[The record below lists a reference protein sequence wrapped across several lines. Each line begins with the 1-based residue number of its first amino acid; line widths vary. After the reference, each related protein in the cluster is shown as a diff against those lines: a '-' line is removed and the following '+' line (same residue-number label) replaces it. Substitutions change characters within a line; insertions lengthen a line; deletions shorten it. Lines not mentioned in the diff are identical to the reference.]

1 MLTPDE
7 IAQYETDGY
16 VIPKGF
22 QVDSETLASLRV
34 ALDAVL
40 AGNPDIMPDRMINPH
55 LNGGRPYGVKGHS
68 AFDSIARDPAIL
80 DMVASVLGP
89 DVILWL
95 SHMFCKLPDTL
106 REVPWHQDGQYGPI
120 RPWATCT
127 VWLAL
132 DKVDQEN
139 GAMRVIPGSHR
150 RQDWAHHADGN
161 PDLALNQ
168 VIGDDQLEAQEVRYI
183 ELEPGQASLHD
194 VGIVHGS
201 AANSSGRRR
210 AGLALR
216 YMPATSGLHRD
227 DDLPLSKFDWTTL
240 PIELV
245 QGENR
250 NAVNDFTVGQEKPGW

>member
-1 MLTPDE
+1 MELERATE
-7 IAQYETDGY
+7 RRSWNE
-16 VIPKGF
+16 
-22 QVDSETLASLRV
+22 
-34 ALDAVL
+34 
-40 AGNPDIMPDRMINPH
+40 RMERNW
-55 LNGGRPYGVKGHS
+55 NG
-68 AFDSIARDPAIL
+68 
-80 DMVASVLGP
+80 
-89 DVILWL
+89 
-95 SHMFCKLPDTL
+95 
-106 REVPWHQDGQYGPI
+106 
-120 RPWATCT
+120 
-127 VWLAL
+127 
-132 DKVDQEN
+132 
-139 GAMRVIPGSHR
+139 
-150 RQDWAHHADGN
+150 
-161 PDLALNQ
+161 
-168 VIGDDQLEAQEVRYI
+168 I